1 MHCASSS
8 NTQTIN
14 SFQQAFKVERQQQQH
29 QYGLWDLQLQQEVA
43 VVGGGTHTAVECIE
57 EKKQSKQS
65 QPSSFGKSKV
75 LSVSS
80 RESGE
85 ESILLLLL
93 GAAKILLKQPKTILI
108 LQRNP
113 LLLNVSDPC
122 CCTFLFQINFHTVH
136 NSSK

>member
-1 MHCASSS
+1 M
-8 NTQTIN
+8 
-14 SFQQAFKVERQQQQH
+14 
-29 QYGLWDLQLQQEVA
+29 A

-65 QPSSFGKSKV
+65 QPSFGKSKV

-93 GAAKILLKQPKTILI
+93 GAAKILLKQPKTM
-108 LQRNP
+108 P
-113 LLLNVSDPC
+113 
-122 CCTFLFQINFHTVH
+122 F
-136 NSSK
+136 